1 MDPPDVLLGGHQG
14 GIILLLQLKLAAL
27 VPGEGAGGMP
37 TLLTA
42 IFLPPLLSM
51 RMSVGTS

>member
-1 MDPPDVLLGGHQG
+1 MDPPDVLVGGHPG
-14 GIILLLQLKLAAL
+14 GIIPLLQLKLSAL

>member
-42 IFLPPLLSM
+42 ISLPPLLGM